1 MAKSFTTYIPPV
13 SVSDH
18 TLDAGS
24 YIRTIRAEDPANH
37 TQDFKVMY
45 KGRVITV
52 GEAITNLEL
61 KLAMVDEFIEH
72 LANIHPEIMEEFSH
86 LLHVRAKLGAE

>member
-1 MAKSFTTYIPPV
+1 MAITTQTHYNDLT
-13 SVSDH
+13 SHTTLRASDPINA
-18 TLDAGS
+18 DS
-24 YIRTIRAEDPANH
+24 
-37 TQDFKVMY
+37 DFKIFY

>member
-1 MAKSFTTYIPPV
+1 MANVTSTYYPKI
-13 SVSDH
+13 SASDH
-18 TLDAGS
+18 VLDSGS
-24 YIRTIRAEDPANH
+24 YIQTIRAEDPANH

-72 LANIHPEIMEEFSH
+72 LTNVHPEIMEEFSH